1 MHTTNLC
8 PMVRSSASERCH
20 ATLPKLIWS
29 WRVGGST
36 PMTIN
41 AGVGMSRHHNPNVAG
56 REAAEQALKKAGISK
71 PDFVFMFAS
80 IGYDQHSLLR
90 AVRETTEDAPLTGC
104 SAEGTID
111 GDDADESN
119 FSVVVTAISSD
130 ELRWHNG
137 IVRGFVEDD
146 THAVGQRVAKDLLPH
161 LSAETIGLFVFPDG
175 RVDFGVS
182 TDNLD
187 NFFAGLEENLPSERF
202 LPMWGGG
209 ANKTG
214 GWRKPPH
221 QYCDDEVVSGG
232 VSYALLSG
240 EAQASW
246 AISHS
251 VIPIGSERKVTRSKG
266 NVIHEIDY
274 KPAVEVLKEYLPE
287 HALADDRNWMDYA
300 NSLALCFRAPGY
312 MKDEEYV
319 VRGVPAVKMAD
330 GSIMVQTEVQE
341 GTSIWFSSR
350 DKEKL
355 ATGLDRMAQQIKEQL
370 GGEKPKLIFQFECA
384 TRGKMMF
391 REQEKLQFLRQFRRS
406 VDPDVPWAGF
416 YTAGEIGPVE
426 EHNNHHLYTS
436 VVLALS

>member
-1 MHTTNLC
+1 M
-8 PMVRSSASERCH
+8 SI
-20 ATLPKLIWS
+20 K
-29 WRVGGST
+29 
-36 PMTIN
+36 
-41 AGVGMSRHHNPNVAG
+41 AGVGMSRHHNPSVAG
-56 REAAEQALKKAGISK
+56 REAAQQALAKAGVAK
-71 PDFVFMFAS
+71 ADFVFMFAS
-80 IGYDQHSLLR
+80 IGYDQRSLLGV
-90 AVRETTEDAPLTGC
+90 VRESTGGAPLTGC
-104 SAEGTID
+104 SAEGTIN

-119 FSVVVTAISSD
+119 FSVLVAAITSE

-137 IVRGFVEDD
+137 IARGLVEDD
-146 THAVGQRVAKDLLPH
+146 TRAVGQRVAQDLLPH

-182 TDNLD
+182 RDNLD

-209 ANKTG
+209 ANKTV

-221 QYCDDEVVSGG
+221 QYCDDEVISGG

-240 EAQASW
+240 RAQASW
-246 AISHS
+246 AISHT
-251 VIPIGSERKVTRSKG
+251 VIPIGGERRVTRSRG
-266 NVIHEIDY
+266 NVIHEIDN

-287 HALADDRNWMDYA
+287 HALADDRDWLEYA
-300 NSLALCFRAPGY
+300 VSLALCFRAPSY
-312 MKDEEYV
+312 MKDEEFV

-330 GSIMVQTEVQE
+330 GSIIVQTEVQE

-355 ATGLDRMAQQIKEQL
+355 ASGLDRMAAQIKEQL
-370 GGEKPKLIFQFECA
+370 GDENPKLVFQFECA
-384 TRGKMMF
+384 TRGKEML

-406 VDPDVPWAGF
+406 VDPEVPWAG
-416 YTAGEIGPVE
+416 YYCAGEIGPVE
-426 EHNNHHLYTS
+426 KHNNHHLYTS